1 MELHWDAILAALV
14 GLATALIQW
23 KGKRAAMN
31 SAAGL
36 TSQLLSVVGGVEE
49 AAREDP
55 AAGALTKKRI
65 KEAAELS
72 GAEEGLHKI
81 VKRITGV
88 IK

>member
-14 GLATALIQW
+14 GLATALVQW
-23 KGKRAAMN
+23 RGKRAALD

-65 KEAAELS
+65 KEAALLC